1 MKQKTLLLIATLA
14 LLFTGCKQDDWVDW
28 KLQNE
33 LWIEQNADAP
43 GVQLSPTGS
52 GLQYKVFYGGNPT
65 DTKPGTTST
74 VYVKYSLRLI
84 NGKLVDSSNGNA
96 ASFYLPQTVTGFAEG
111 VKLMHKKA
119 HYELYIPWE
128 LGYGDAE
135 NKNRP
140 SSIPPY
146 STLIFD
152 VTLEDVQN

>member
-52 GLQYKVFYGGNPT
+52 GLQYKVDFLGI
-65 DTKPGTTST
+65 DKDKKPGPTST
-74 VYVKYSLRLI
+74 VYVRYELRLI
-84 NGKLVDSSNGNA
+84 NGKVIDPMKTEWS
-96 ASFYLPQTVTGFAEG
+96 SFYLPQTITGFAEG
-111 VKLMHKKA
+111 LKLMQKKA

>member
-33 LWIEQNADAP
+33 LWMQENLNKP
-43 GVQLSPTGS
+43 GVKLSPTGS
-52 GLQYKVFYGGNPT
+52 GLQYRVEFEGNLS
-65 DTKPGTTST
+65 DSKPGTTST

-84 NGKLVDSSNGNA
+84 NGKVVDSSNGNA